1 MIKGIT
7 VLLTVREQSGIDD
20 FNRPTYTDSVIAVDD
35 ILVGPAGTE
44 AVVNDL
50 QLYGKHLAYELYIPK
65 DDDND
70 WTDTT
75 VQFFGQTFRTYG
87 MPEQWIGDNVPL
99 GWNKRVKVER
109 YG

>member
-1 MIKGIT
+1 MINGIT
-7 VLLTVREQSGIDD
+7 VTLTQRTQSGVDG
-20 FNRPTYTDSVIAVDD
+20 FNRPTYTETTVDVDNVI
-35 ILVGPAGTE
+35 VGPAGTN

-87 MPEQWIGDNVPL
+87 MPEQWIEDNLPL

>member
-7 VLLTVREQSGIDD
+7 VILTAQTQSGIDD
-20 FNRPTYTDSVIAVDD
+20 FNHPVYAEDVVEVANV
-35 ILVGPAGTE
+35 LVAPAGTE
-44 AVVNDL
+44 AIVNDL
-50 QLYGKHLAYELYIPK
+50 QLFGKHLAYELYIPK
-65 DDDND
+65 DDAHD
-70 WTDTT
+70 WTDAK

-87 MPEQWIGDNVPL
+87 MPEEWISDNVPL

>member
-7 VLLTVREQSGIDD
+7 VLLTQRTQTGTDD
-20 FNRPTYTDSVIAVDD
+20 FNRPVYEENVVEVGD
-35 ILVGPAGTE
+35 ILVAPAGTE

-65 DDDND
+65 ADDHD
-70 WTDTT
+70 WTDTM
-75 VQFFGQTFRTYG
+75 VQFFDQRFRTYG
-87 MPEQWIGDNVPL
+87 MPEQWVGDNVPL

>member
-7 VLLTVREQSGIDD
+7 VILAARTQSGTDE
-20 FNRPTYTDSVIAVDD
+20 FNRPVYTETTVSVPNV
-35 ILVGPAGTE
+35 LVAPAGTE

-50 QLYGKHLAYELYIPK
+50 QLFGKRLAYELYIPK
-65 DDDND
+65 DDLND
-70 WTDTT
+70 WTDTK

-87 MPEQWIGDNVPL
+87 MPEQWIDENIPL
-99 GWNKRVKVER
+99 GWNKRVKVEL

>member
-7 VLLTVREQSGIDD
+7 VLLTVRVQSGTDD
-20 FNRPTYTDSVIAVDD
+20 FNRPTYTETVTSVDNV
-35 ILVGPAGTE
+35 LVGPAGTE

-50 QLYGKHLAYELYIPK
+50 QLDGKHLAYELHIPK
-65 DDDND
+65 GDDND

-75 VQFFGQTFRTYG
+75 VQFFDQTFRTYG
-87 MPEQWIGDNVPL
+87 MPEQWIGENVPL

>member
-1 MIKGIT
+1 MMKGIT
-7 VLLTVREQSGIDD
+7 VKLAQLSQTGTDD
-20 FNRPTYTDSVIAVDD
+20 FNRPVYEESLID
-35 ILVGPAGTE
+35 IENVLVSPAGTD

-65 DDDND
+65 EDDHD
-70 WTDTT
+70 WTDTR

-99 GWNKRVKVER
+99 NWNKRVKVER